1 METVLEVKNL
11 SKTFTQRE
19 GKGLAAVR
27 RVSFSLAA
35 GERLGIV
42 GESGSGKT
50 TLARL
55 VTRLADPTEGQVF
68 LEGEEITRLRG
79 AALRPVY
86 RKLQMVFQSPQ
97 GSFDPRRRV
106 GEGVGESLANLGV
119 PRGERQ
125 ERVAAL
131 LAQCG
136 LEPELAARYPHQLSG
151 GQCQRAAIARALAVE
166 PRVLVCDEATS
177 SLDVT
182 VQQQILALLDRLGT
196 QRQLSFLF
204 ICHNLALVQAFCSR
218 VLVMHQGRV
227 VEEGPTAQ
235 VIAAPRDPYTRQLV
249 EAAL

>member
-27 RVSFSLAA
+27 QVSFSLAA

-119 PRGERQ
+119 PRGERR
-125 ERVAAL
+125 ERVAAQ

-136 LEPELAARYPHQLSG
+136 LEPERAARYPHPLSG

>member
-27 RVSFSLAA
+27 QVSFSLAA

-55 VTRLADPTEGQVF
+55 VTRLTDPTEGQVF
-68 LEGEEITRLRG
+68 LEGEEITRLKG

-119 PRGERQ
+119 PRE
-125 ERVAAL
+125 
-131 LAQCG
+131 
-136 LEPELAARYPHQLSG
+136 AR
-151 GQCQRAAIARALAVE
+151 R
-166 PRVLVCDEATS
+166 
-177 SLDVT
+177 
-182 VQQQILALLDRLGT
+182 
-196 QRQLSFLF
+196 
-204 ICHNLALVQAFCSR
+204 
-218 VLVMHQGRV
+218 
-227 VEEGPTAQ
+227 
-235 VIAAPRDPYTRQLV
+235 
-249 EAAL
+249 

>member
-119 PRGERQ
+119 PREERR

-151 GQCQRAAIARALAVE
+151 GQCQRAAIARALSRK
-166 PRVLVCDEATS
+166 PDILVCDEAVS
-177 SLDVT
+177 ALDVMAQKKI
-182 VQQQILALLDRLGT
+182 VDLLRKL
-196 QRQLSFLF
+196 RQEYKMACLF
-204 ICHNLALVQAFCSR
+204 ICHDLALVQSLCDR
-218 VLVMHQGRV
+218 VLIMQDGRIA
-227 VEEGPTAQ
+227 EEGRTEDVLQNPKSSAARALLEA
-235 VIAAPRDPYTRQLV
+235 VI
-249 EAAL
+249 